1 MPGRHLWRVIGR
13 SRGQWGHGGHWTII
27 FNGMDF
33 WTKYC
38 FFKDF
43 TGLLIWTRDRWM
55 ISYLCD
61 LADVILTSTLRKGN
75 LLKFSTL
82 PLTVF
87 VSTWPSFT
95 LRIHFTSTCKK
106 ERLCSIH
113 FQGENSGGRW
123 NSGQSPCEY
132 LVAFI
137 LRNWSYPVH
146 NVRGWE
152 FRLKITPIRSDFK
165 YAIVISSLWLSN
177 MLFCFLNRKK
187 YE

>member
-113 FQGENSGGRW
+113 FQGENSEGGIRGKVHVNIW
-123 NSGQSPCEY
+123 SHLFYEIDHI
-132 LVAFI
+132 LFI
-137 LRNWSYPVH
+137 MFEVGS
-146 NVRGWE
+146 
-152 FRLKITPIRSDFK
+152 SDWK
-165 YAIVISSLWLSN
+165 
-177 MLFCFLNRKK
+177 
-187 YE
+187 